1 MSPCRSAFT
10 SVGLNGS
17 MSFSRNFF
25 FFLLGFFPLTAFS
38 QTDSSSQLS
47 NSNYLEIGGLVS
59 SVDRTPFWLQANQF
73 GTVPRSGSALTVR
86 GGGARVWTLGQ
97 HDSIS
102 EWRRRT
108 TTKASPRWQAE
119 IGAEVVANLGPTT
132 HLLLPQ
138 AYGAIR
144 YGNWEL
150 FAGRRKQWFGLA
162 DSTLGT
168 GSYIWSGNALP
179 IPRIQIGL
187 TRFTAVPFTKGWFS
201 VMGTYSDGWF
211 ENSRPVTSE
220 LKLHQKQFYGRL
232 GRPAGKLKV
241 YAGFNHQVQWG
252 GKSPY
257 ETIDGQMPKG
267 LKNYFNVVFGK
278 GKYAPGITKFDSA
291 NRIGNH
297 LGTIDFALEIDGDR
311 ANWFFYRQS
320 IYEDGSL
327 ARLTNIADGL
337 NGVRIRRKQVAATSN
352 FSVKELVFEGLY
364 TRSQGGSV
372 FDFDGR
378 IFGRDNYFNH
388 TQVRDGWSYYD
399 RTIGTPF
406 ITPTSATEWKFPNF
420 ADSFTSNNRVW
431 VLHLG
436 LQGTLARRLQW
447 RTKLSYSGNYG
458 VYDLPFATAAYQF
471 SGLLAVQTHI
481 EWLGGTI
488 LKAALAA
495 DQGGLYPGTA
505 GITLS
510 LRKEFG
516 ASSSPNSTN
525 YRWR

>member
-1 MSPCRSAFT
+1 
-10 SVGLNGS
+10 
-17 MSFSRNFF
+17 MSFSRSLFL
-25 FFLLGFFPLTAFS
+25 FLLGFFPLTAFS

-47 NSNYLEIGGLVS
+47 NPNYLEIGGLVS
-59 SVDRTPFWLQANQF
+59 STDRTPFWLQANQF

-86 GGGARVWTLGQ
+86 GGGARIWSWGQ
-97 HDSIS
+97 QDSIS
-102 EWRRRT
+102 DWRLRHANPARMQY
-108 TTKASPRWQAE
+108 AWQAE
-119 IGAEVVANLGPTT
+119 AGAEVVANLGSPT

-187 TRFTAVPFTKGWFS
+187 TRFTAVPFTQGWFS
-201 VMGTYSDGWF
+201 VLGSYSDGWF

-220 LKLHQKQFYGRL
+220 LKLHQKQLYGRL
-232 GRPAGKLKV
+232 GRPGGKLKV

-267 LKNYFNVVFGK
+267 LKNYLYMIVGK
-278 GKYAPGITKFDSA
+278 GRAADDFTNFDST

-297 LGTIDFALEIDGDR
+297 LGTIDLAFEIDATK

-327 ARLTNIADGL
+327 YYLTNIVDGL
-337 NGVRIRRKQVAATSN
+337 NGVRIRRKNSLAGSA
-352 FSVKELVFEGLY
+352 FSIREIVLEGLY
-364 TRSQGGSV
+364 TKSQGGSS
-372 FDFDGR
+372 FIIDQNKKR
-378 IFGRDNYFNH
+378 GRDNYFNH
-388 TQVRDGWSYYD
+388 VQVRDGWSYFD

-406 ITPTSATEWKFPNF
+406 ISPTSETIWKYPRYSDFF
-420 ADSFTSNNRVW
+420 SSNSRVW
-431 VLHLG
+431 VLHAG
-436 LQGTLARRLQW
+436 LSGTIFR
-447 RTKLSYSGNYG
+447 KLNWVAKVSYSSNGG
-458 VYDLPFATAAYQF
+458 VYDQPFPDSTTAYQF
-471 SGLLAVQTHI
+471 SGLFALQARTP
-481 EWLGGTI
+481 WLGGMI
-488 LKAALAA
+488 LKGSLAT
-495 DQGGLYPGTA
+495 DQGGLYRNTTGVMF
-505 GITLS
+505 S

-516 ASSSPNSTN
+516 AGNSA
-525 YRWR
+525 RSD

>member
-1 MSPCRSAFT
+1 
-10 SVGLNGS
+10 
-17 MSFSRNFF
+17 MSFSRSIFL
-25 FFLLGFFPLTAFS
+25 FLLGFFPLTAFS
-38 QTDSSSQLS
+38 QTDSTSHFSDP
-47 NSNYLEIGGLVS
+47 NYLEIGGLLS
-59 SVDRTPFWLQANQF
+59 SVDRTPFWLQSNQF
-73 GTVPRSGSALTVR
+73 GTVPRTGSALTVR
-86 GGGARVWTLGQ
+86 GGGARAWTLGQ

-102 EWRRRT
+102 EWRRQHT
-108 TTKASPRWQAE
+108 TSLTSPRWQAE
-119 IGAEVVANLGPTT
+119 VGAEVVANLGNTT
-132 HLLLPQ
+132 QLLLPQ

-168 GSYIWSGNALP
+168 GSYAWSGNALP
-179 IPRIQIGL
+179 IPRIQVGL
-187 TRFTAVPFTKGWFS
+187 TRFTAVPFTKGRFS
-201 VMGTYSDGWF
+201 VLGSYSDGWF

-220 LKLHQKQFYGRL
+220 LKLHQKQLYGRL
-232 GRPAGKLKV
+232 GKPGGKVKL

-257 ETIDGQMPKG
+257 ETIAGQMPRG
-267 LKNYFNVVFGK
+267 LKNYFYMIVGK
-278 GKYAPGITKFDSA
+278 GRSGSDFTFFDST
-291 NRIGNH
+291 NRVGNH
-297 LGTIDFALEIDGDR
+297 LGTIDFAFELDGKN
-311 ANWFFYRQS
+311 ANWFFYRQN

-337 NGVRIRRKQVAATSN
+337 NGVRVRRKATDLTSN

-372 FDFDGR
+372 FNFDGG

-406 ITPTSATEWKFPNF
+406 IPPTSDTKQSFPNY

-436 LQGTLARRLQW
+436 LQGTLLRRFQW
-447 RTKLSYSGNYG
+447 RSKLSYSGNYG
-458 VYDLPFATAAYQF
+458 VYDLPFASAAYQF
-471 SGLLAVQTHI
+471 SGLLALQART
-481 EWLGGTI
+481 EWLGGTT
-488 LKAALAA
+488 LKASLAA
-495 DQGGLYPGTA
+495 DAGGLYPNSIGVML
-505 GITLS
+505 G

-516 ASSSPNSTN
+516 STTLSQPSN
-525 YRWR
+525 FRWR